1 VVLRGAVAAVL
12 ESVMLAPT
20 LFCDRDNPTPSQ
32 SPTKLSRPKL
42 QPAVANAALL
52 TRRDVNAHCGRGS
65 WLREHRVPGVSRTAE
80 YSAALH
86 LERGEAAVQVR
97 VTRSESGVSSVAAA
111 PRSSA
116 ASLGEADGSA
126 KG

>member
-1 VVLRGAVAAVL
+1 
-12 ESVMLAPT
+12 MLAPT
-20 LFCDRDNPTPSQ
+20 LLCDNDNPPPSQ

-80 YSAALH
+80 YSAALP
-86 LERGEAAVQVR
+86 LERGEAAVQLR
-97 VTRSESGVSSVAAA
+97 VSGSESGVSSVAAA
-111 PRSSA
+111 SRSSA
-116 ASLGEADGSA
+116 ASVAEANGSA